1 MGIEPRELWREPGSG
16 DSGLGKRRRFCRGS
30 SEAVLDSP
38 EPFRY
43 HFASSQ
49 SGGAHCVAVL
59 ELRDPPA
66 SLWLC
71 GWGAFRVS
79 GLSLLRSSFF
89 VAGVDLQRFKHSL
102 RRVR

>member
-1 MGIEPRELWREPGSG
+1 
-16 DSGLGKRRRFCRGS
+16 
-30 SEAVLDSP
+30 
-38 EPFRY
+38 
-43 HFASSQ
+43 
-49 SGGAHCVAVL
+49 VAVL